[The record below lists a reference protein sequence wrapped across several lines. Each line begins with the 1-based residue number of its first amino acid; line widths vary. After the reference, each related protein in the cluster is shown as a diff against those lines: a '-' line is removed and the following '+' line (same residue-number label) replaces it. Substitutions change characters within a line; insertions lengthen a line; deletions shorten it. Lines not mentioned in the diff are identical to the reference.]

1 MSISTIKKIGVI
13 VISLAVAISF
23 YIMYVSI
30 ENLKA
35 ENDILSTNNTTLR
48 NGVKTLSVKNGDLM
62 TQVGGLIVD
71 KDELKSE
78 NEQLLKNLKDI
89 GIKYKD
95 ISSVA
100 TVLAKENR
108 RLRLQLY
115 DSIVINTVDSIQY
128 IDTVKCFSKKEKYF
142 EITGCINSD
151 SVDINYSSIVP
162 LDVVISKTYKHKFL
176 WWRWGVVNNKL
187 TVTSEN
193 KSVSFPTVKLYIPK

>member
-35 ENDILSTNNTTLR
+35 DNDILSTNNTTLR

-100 TVLAKENR
+100 SVLAKENR
-108 RLRLQLY
+108 SLRLRLN
-115 DSIVINTVDSIQY
+115 DSIIITTVDNVQY
-128 IDTVKCFSKKEKYF
+128 VDTVKCFSKKEKYF

-176 WWRWGVVNNKL
+176 WWRWKVINQKL

-193 KSVSFPTVKLYIPK
+193 KSVSFPTVKLYITK